1 MIYVLWVGI
10 RFNEEDV
17 FDALPIGFL
26 CCVDC
31 SVFRFC
37 IDPCRRLCRFGALS
51 ASRSGGRRVYSNG
64 ASLCH
69 PFSDSY
75 QGRIELGMDVRWLNT
90 WVHNVEPESASG
102 WGNGQDTS
110 ELKYGS
116 FLYDVETL
124 AFTPSILYRANDRL
138 TFGFQLPVAIQGGG
152 VLDGLIEG
160 FHSMIGVGQH
170 GRDEW
175 PRDSSYYMFVDRD
188 DVVHDKSDQIK
199 RFLTGDVQLSA
210 SMLVSQ
216 WPMLT
221 ARAIVK
227 LPTSRIYDDQENSGT
242 DVTLQGIWSWQWG
255 PVAGYHG
262 VGSTFYTRSGD
273 DDLDLERFRF
283 STLNSFEYM
292 TSESFSWVLSM
303 NSASKVADYPE
314 LDKPVVELTMGF
326 KTILGPGVLEFGIIE
341 NLFFFDNSP
350 DAGVQLGYTLK
361 LM

>member
-1 MIYVLWVGI
+1 MRCRSVSYVVLPVLFFVFAFIPAVAFAGLGPFRLPALGAGEFI
-10 RFNEEDV
+10 RTVPAF
-17 FDALPIGFL
+17 AT
-26 CCVDC
+26 
-31 SVFRFC
+31 
-37 IDPCRRLCRFGALS
+37 
-51 ASRSGGRRVYSNG
+51 
-64 ASLCH
+64 

-152 VLDGLIEG
+152 VLDGFIEG

-175 PRDSSYYMFVDRD
+175 PRDSSHYMFVDRD

-199 RFLTGDVQLSA
+199 RFLTGDVQVSA